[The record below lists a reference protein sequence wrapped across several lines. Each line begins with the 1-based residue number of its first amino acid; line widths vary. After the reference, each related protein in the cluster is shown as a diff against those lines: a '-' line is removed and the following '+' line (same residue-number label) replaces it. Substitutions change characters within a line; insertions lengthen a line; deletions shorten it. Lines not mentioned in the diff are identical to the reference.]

1 MHITRK
7 KLGAAAVLAASA
19 LILASCS
26 TDNGGSAGS
35 SGTSGGAAA
44 TGAPIQVAALS
55 SLTFFP
61 EAPQAVQAVFDDYN
75 AKGGL
80 NGRPIKYNVFDDKND
95 PAASATAAKD
105 ALDSG
110 AVALVGS
117 SSLIDCSVNH
127 KTWEDAGIVSI
138 QGTGVDP
145 FCFSTPNIAA
155 ANTGPFFDLY
165 STLTL
170 GSGQGLKNICGLLVY
185 DDATGASAYEQA
197 VSAWTAKTGEKLA
210 YLDHSLT
217 RGQASYAGNIANL
230 KGQNCDAIVANEV
243 GASVTSEIGEA
254 ANQGLT
260 LPWLVLTSCYSD
272 EFAAAINYGADIY
285 LPAEFAPYTDPN
297 DTSNKDWLTLMDAKG
312 VAKTSFAQGGYLA
325 ATYFINILESIKG
338 DVTVDSFTA
347 AAKAMTKPVDNP
359 MTKTPW
365 LFGPGDSHQANTSTW
380 AVQVKA
386 NSSEWTSIGPWFEG
400 EGWVNTTTPGGS

>member
-7 KLGAAAVLAASA
+7 KLGATAVLATAA
-19 LILASCS
+19 LLLAACS
-26 TDNGGSAGS
+26 GGGGGSG
-35 SGTSGGAAA
+35 GSGGQSAA
-44 TGAPIQVAALS
+44 TGDPIQVAAIS
-55 SLTFFP
+55 TLTFFP

-75 AKGGL
+75 EKGGL
-80 NGRPIKYNVFDDKND
+80 NGRPIQYNVFDDKVD

-105 ALDSG
+105 ALSSG

-117 SSLIDCSVNH
+117 SSLLDCAVNH

-165 STLTL
+165 STLIL
-170 GSGQGLKNICGLLVY
+170 GSEQGFTRICGLFVY
-185 DDATGASAYEQA
+185 DDATYKAAFEQA
-197 VSAWTAKTGEKLA
+197 VDAWTAKTGDKLA
-210 YLDHSLT
+210 YVDGSIT

-230 KGQNCDAIVANEV
+230 KGQNCDAIVVNEV
-243 GASVTSEIGEA
+243 GTSVTAQIGEA

-260 LPWLVLTSCYSD
+260 VPWLVLTSCYSD
-272 EFAAAINYGADIY
+272 EFAASLSYGADIF

-297 DTSNKDWLTLMDAKG
+297 DTSNADWLKLMDAKG

-325 ATYFINILESIKG
+325 AKYFINILESIKG

-347 AAKAMTKPVDNP
+347 AAKGMTTAIDNP

-365 LFGPGDSHQANTSTW
+365 IFGGGDSHQANTSTW
-380 AVQVKA
+380 AMQIKA
-386 NSSEWTSIGPWFEG
+386 DSNEWTSNGPWFKG
-400 EGWVNTTTPGGS
+400 DGWVNTVTPQS